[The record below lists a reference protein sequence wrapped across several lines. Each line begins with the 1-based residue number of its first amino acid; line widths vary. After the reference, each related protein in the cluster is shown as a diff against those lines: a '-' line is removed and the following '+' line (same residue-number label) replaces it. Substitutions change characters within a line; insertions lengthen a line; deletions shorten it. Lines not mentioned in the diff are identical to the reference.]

1 MATEQ
6 VIENETYRTGGL
18 NAKQQFHVAR
28 RLAPIVAAMQ
38 TGQNLFQSLADEL
51 AKLPEEDVDYIM
63 RTTMSV
69 VTRKQG
75 DQWVRVW
82 NNAADL
88 PQFSDMKAGTL
99 LTLLVVTL
107 QDNLGGFTTGLDGS
121 GALASMFV
129 PNAPIN

>member
-6 VIENETYRTGGL
+6 TIDNETYRTGGL

-28 RLAPIVAAMQ
+28 RLAPIVAALQSGTNM
-38 TGQNLFQSLADEL
+38 FQALATEL
-51 AKLPEEDVDYIM
+51 AKLPEADVDYIM

-69 VTRKQG
+69 VMRKQG

-82 NNAADL
+82 NTQADM
-88 PQFSDMKAGTL
+88 PQFSDITAGTL

-107 QDNLGGFTTGLDGS
+107 EDNLGGFTTGLDGS
-121 GALASMFV
+121 GQLASMFV
-129 PNAPIN
+129 PNAPLN